1 MDESLVEFT
10 SRNWEFCWLSI
21 MPINNKQ
28 QEIDLIFHMVI
39 YSLNVI
45 SWLWIQSNQIL
56 AFETSIVVEFDAN
69 RDVCHLSLLFNKY
82 STSIVFFFFL
92 SRWTNDCNLNIQIKL
107 CNLDENTVRIK
118 KDYSSLSLRD
128 IFKQP
133 WNRIQQFNGIL
144 DYL

>member
-1 MDESLVEFT
+1 
-10 SRNWEFCWLSI
+10 

-82 STSIVFFFFL
+82 STSIVFFFF
-92 SRWTNDCNLNIQIKL
+92 CQ
-107 CNLDENTVRIK
+107 DEQMIVILIYK
-118 KDYSSLSLRD
+118 SSYV
-128 IFKQP
+128 
-133 WNRIQQFNGIL
+133 IL
-144 DYL
+144 TKTL